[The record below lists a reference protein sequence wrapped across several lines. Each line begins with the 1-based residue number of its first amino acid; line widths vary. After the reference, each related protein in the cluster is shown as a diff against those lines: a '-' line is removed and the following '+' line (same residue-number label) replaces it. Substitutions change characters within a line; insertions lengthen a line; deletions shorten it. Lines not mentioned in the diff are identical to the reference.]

1 MFNSGNISLYGK
13 APNTTKTR
21 LTASVNA
28 GDKILNVEAC
38 NDWKAND

>member
-13 APNTTKTR
+13 PPNTTKTR
-21 LTASVNA
+21 LTASVNP